1 MSPVR
6 PRSVLLAV
14 AAGLALADASIVT
27 LALPELLVDLDTSVE
42 GVAAVIG
49 VYTVVLAAALLPA
62 ERVARRVG
70 APRVGATGFLV
81 FAIASIACAGA
92 DTLTALLVARGL
104 QAASGAAALI
114 ATFTLLNGPG
124 AGRPGAADA
133 TTPAG
138 ARRLW
143 LGAAV
148 LSAAVGPAL
157 GGALTQ
163 AFSWPAIFIAQAP
176 VAALAA
182 LVCLR
187 APVLAPVAGPPAGA
201 MAPIRIREAA
211 TGAAPKAPGDRRAA
225 LALGLV
231 SAALTAVLF
240 LLVLLLVAGW
250 AVTPLKAAAAVTI
263 IPAAALAAG
272 RVGGDARW
280 RAAVGCILVGA
291 GTLALAYLPDARLWW
306 TFAPQALA
314 GLGMGLALPALGG
327 ELLPERSAHDAAR
340 LLSIRHAG
348 IALALVVIAPV
359 TAARLDDAT
368 RDARERGV
376 ALALDARLDP
386 ARKVALAPAL
396 LASVQAQSPRL
407 ALRKAITENR
417 GTVSG
422 TERVE
427 YDRLAARADATLVDA
442 VGDAFFA
449 AFAITGLLALAGGV
463 LLVRARPR
471 APAWVAAAVLVSC
484 VVVAVQVAAHE
495 RRPADPVTI
504 ADPCQPR
511 ERPST
516 GGAGGFLQDR
526 ALELLDSGACR
537 LGSSREELVL
547 ALADEE
553 DARRFQRDHGV
564 NPRSLKGVL
573 SGLLG

>member
-49 VYTVVLAAALLPA
+49 VYTVVLAAALLPV

-70 APRVGATGFLV
+70 APRVGAAGFLV

-133 TTPAG
+133 TTPEG

-143 LGAAV
+143 LAAAV

-176 VAALAA
+176 IAALAA

-201 MAPIRIREAA
+201 MAPIRIREAE
-211 TGAAPKAPGDRRAA
+211 TGAAPKATGDRRAA

-386 ARKVALAPAL
+386 ARKIALAPAL

-407 ALRKAITENR
+407 ALRKAIDENR
-417 GTVSG
+417 GKVSG
-422 TERVE
+422 ADRVE

-449 AFAITGLLALAGGV
+449 AFVITGLLAVAGGV
-463 LLVRARPR
+463 LLVRARRR
-471 APAWVAAAVLVSC
+471 APVWAPAVVLVSC
-484 VVVAVQVAAHE
+484 LVVAVQVVAHE
-495 RRPADPVTI
+495 RRAAVAVTI
-504 ADPCQPR
+504 ADPCQAR

-516 GGAGGFLQDR
+516 GGVGGFLQDR